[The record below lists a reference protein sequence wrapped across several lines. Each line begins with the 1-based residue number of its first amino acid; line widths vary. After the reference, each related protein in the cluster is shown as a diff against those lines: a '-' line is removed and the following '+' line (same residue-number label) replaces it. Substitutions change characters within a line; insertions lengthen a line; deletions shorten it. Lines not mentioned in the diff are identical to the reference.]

1 MIALFRTL
9 AVYKPAAGRWHREAG
24 VKLLSACIALLLLAA
39 GAARSGELYEAE
51 GLDAFV
57 RGEYDLALAKFR
69 PLAMQRNPDVQYAIG
84 VMYKD
89 GFGLPRRTPEAKRWL
104 LRSASQG
111 NAFAQS
117 VLGEMYMKGEGVGR
131 DYPMA
136 HMWFD
141 IAAGSGTYGAVHRR
155 ARQDRDTVAARLSPA
170 EIARAR
176 RLAETWRQS
185 HLQ

>member
-1 MIALFRTL
+1 M
-9 AVYKPAAGRWHREAG
+9 
-24 VKLLSACIALLLLAA
+24 KLLSACMALLLLAA

-69 PLAMQRNPDVQYAIG
+69 PLSMQRNPDVQFAIG

-89 GFGLPRRTPEAKRWL
+89 GFGLPRQGSEAKRWL
-104 LRSASQG
+104 LKSASQG

-117 VLGEMYMKGEGVGR
+117 VLGEMFMNGEGVGR

-136 HMWFD
+136 YMWFD
-141 IAAGSGTYGAVHRR
+141 LAADRGPYGAVHRR
-155 ARQDRDTVAARLSPA
+155 ARQDRDAVAARLSPA
-170 EIARAR
+170 EIAKAR
-176 RLAETWRQS
+176 RLAQTWRQS